1 MNTNSQ
7 FMSNANQILERV
19 KGIRR
24 FQPSVIRNSLMMI
37 GIQLVSLVGAVGL
50 ISLSI
55 VKLTTSEPPKN
66 GVIRDLEAFSR
77 FNMEVAEEAHLII
90 AYLLLFGAI
99 LLLVIWRLT
108 RMVRHRNAYIMELND
123 ALDGEE

>member
-1 MNTNSQ
+1 
-7 FMSNANQILERV
+7 MSNSDQILERI
-19 KGIRR
+19 KGIRQ

-37 GIQLVSLVGAVGL
+37 GIQLVSLMGAVGL

-55 VKLTTSEPPKN
+55 VQLTTTKPPKE
-66 GVIRDLEAFSR
+66 GVMKDLEALSR
-77 FNMEVAEEAHLII
+77 FNMEVAKAEEAHLII

-108 RMVRHRNAYIMELND
+108 RMVRHRNAYILELND